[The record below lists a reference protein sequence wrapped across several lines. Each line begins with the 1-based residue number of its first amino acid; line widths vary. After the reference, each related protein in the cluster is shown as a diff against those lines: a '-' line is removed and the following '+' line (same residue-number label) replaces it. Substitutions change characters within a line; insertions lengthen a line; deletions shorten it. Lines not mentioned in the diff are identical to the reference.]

1 MKLNSKFEI
10 LKSALSKI
18 YHKVQHSLYF
28 TSVCLTLLIP
38 LTIIANSIST
48 VHYCPL
54 STHQTK
60 LPTYNLPLSTNQDTC
75 PTGHESDIFYFAA
88 PKVLNFKSGQM
99 QIDSGYIPETSE
111 AVNAIC
117 DRNGDLLF
125 YMDNT
130 NLFDKSHKNMKGSNT
145 NNFWYGS
152 SAMNLILPLPDSD
165 SIYYIFTPEWDNNL
179 NNKLNP
185 TQMHYHIVNMNRNN
199 GLGELVTAKQ
209 FLLDSTSERV
219 AAVKHCNGKDWWVV
233 GQNAYTEQFAVWLL
247 SDTGVSKK
255 PLHYYSSGNISKNDN
270 LGITS
275 YMKFSPDGD
284 FLAETNYDTIG
295 TKRKLFLKL
304 HKFDPSVGRFF
315 QSILIHTPAQLEW
328 YLYGLEFSSSGRY
341 LYLTA
346 NDVYQ
351 YDLSYWNADSIQL
364 SETYLGRKREFG
376 SPCLG
381 KDGKIYISSDFSPL
395 TVIHN
400 PEKKGSACDIRFQ
413 SLDLGHSRVANI
425 RTLGSPSPPRQLL
438 WPYRAAIRGELES
451 CADSVFQYYITDA
464 CPHEPVQWT
473 MLDSAQ
479 LRTAQGLDT
488 VDIYFPRLGTYRIA
502 AAYPVRCGFK
512 SDTITVDVFDCSC
525 NTRWES
531 TIKDTQLCYLGNITI
546 PYQTN
551 AQYVKINQNYFYPE
565 DSIVIKQIKADTCL
579 DITLS
584 NFFGCDT
591 TFRYCIDVY
600 DRVRSTMDTVRL
612 CYGDSIFIK
621 DRYYSFTDQVVTL
634 YDNMNGCDSM
644 HTTHLRYYSPARS
657 IAQTYTLC
665 NGDSIFI
672 NGIWHTKSSN
682 FSYSAKSIYGC
693 DSLIYDVQIKL
704 QSATT
709 PTMYEHYICNGD
721 SIFINNQWIKSA
733 QSIEIK
739 LKSFTGCDSIIM
751 HEIKLYPD
759 IVPTMREHYICNGD
773 SIFINN
779 QWIKSEQSI
788 ETKLKSFTGCDSVI
802 THEIKLYPA
811 ITPTMSE
818 HYICNGDS
826 IFINNQWIK
835 SEQRIETKLKSFTGC
850 DSIIMHE
857 IKLHP
862 DIAST
867 IREHYICNGDSIF
880 INNQWIKSTQSI
892 ETKLRS
898 FTGCDSILQDKIIIK
913 PLFTREIQF
922 YICYGDSVQVFG
934 SWYDEEIQFD
944 QRISSSNPA
953 LCDSL
958 IEYQIIQYEDIYVDL
973 PQRIE
978 IEEGSAVTLTSTY
991 SPNAKTFRWSP
1002 SQELSCTD
1010 CSNPIC
1016 TSSNDSV
1023 YYLEV
1028 SDENGCISSD
1038 SIQVLVKK
1046 KSGEYFFPNA
1056 FSPNADGINDLWIP
1070 VPSSA
1075 QLNLISIHIY
1085 SRWGEQVYSC
1095 TLSCKGWDGKLNDQ
1109 AVNPGVYVY
1118 HMVFRD
1124 ERGDRKEVNGEFT
1137 LLR

>member
-1 MKLNSKFEI
+1 
-10 LKSALSKI
+10 
-18 YHKVQHSLYF
+18 
-28 TSVCLTLLIP
+28 
-38 LTIIANSIST
+38 
-48 VHYCPL
+48 
-54 STHQTK
+54 
-60 LPTYNLPLSTNQDTC
+60 
-75 PTGHESDIFYFAA
+75 
-88 PKVLNFKSGQM
+88 
-99 QIDSGYIPETSE
+99 
-111 AVNAIC
+111 
-117 DRNGDLLF
+117 
-125 YMDNT
+125 
-130 NLFDKSHKNMKGSNT
+130 
-145 NNFWYGS
+145 
-152 SAMNLILPLPDSD
+152 
-165 SIYYIFTPEWDNNL
+165 
-179 NNKLNP
+179 
-185 TQMHYHIVNMNRNN
+185 
-199 GLGELVTAKQ
+199 
-209 FLLDSTSERV
+209 
-219 AAVKHCNGKDWWVV
+219 
-233 GQNAYTEQFAVWLL
+233 
-247 SDTGVSKK
+247 
-255 PLHYYSSGNISKNDN
+255 
-270 LGITS
+270 
-275 YMKFSPDGD
+275 
-284 FLAETNYDTIG
+284 
-295 TKRKLFLKL
+295 
-304 HKFDPSVGRFF
+304 
-315 QSILIHTPAQLEW
+315 
-328 YLYGLEFSSSGRY
+328 
-341 LYLTA
+341 
-346 NDVYQ
+346 
-351 YDLSYWNADSIQL
+351 
-364 SETYLGRKREFG
+364 
-376 SPCLG
+376 
-381 KDGKIYISSDFSPL
+381 
-395 TVIHN
+395 
-400 PEKKGSACDIRFQ
+400 
-413 SLDLGHSRVANI
+413 
-425 RTLGSPSPPRQLL
+425 
-438 WPYRAAIRGELES
+438 
-451 CADSVFQYYITDA
+451 
-464 CPHEPVQWT
+464 
-473 MLDSAQ
+473 
-479 LRTAQGLDT
+479 
-488 VDIYFPRLGTYRIA
+488 
-502 AAYPVRCGFK
+502 
-512 SDTITVDVFDCSC
+512 
-525 NTRWES
+525 
-531 TIKDTQLCYLGNITI
+531 
-546 PYQTN
+546 
-551 AQYVKINQNYFYPE
+551 VKINQNYFYPD

-591 TFRYCIDVY
+591 TFHYCFDVY

-644 HTTHLRYYSPARS
+644 HATHLRYYSPARS

-709 PTMYEHYICNGD
+709 PTMSEHYICNGD

-733 QSIEIK
+733 QRIETK
-739 LKSFTGCDSIIM
+739 LKSFTGCDSIIIYD
-751 HEIKLYPD
+751 IKLYNV
-759 IVPTMREHYICNGD
+759 IAPTIRQHYICNGD

-779 QWIKSEQSI
+779 QWIKS
-788 ETKLKSFTGCDSVI
+788 
-802 THEIKLYPA
+802 A
-811 ITPTMSE
+811 
-818 HYICNGDS
+818 
-826 IFINNQWIK
+826 
-835 SEQRIETKLKSFTGC
+835 QRIETKLKSFTGC

-880 INNQWIKSTQSI
+880 INNQWIKSAQRIETKLKSFTGCDSIIIYDIKLYNVIAPTMREHYICNGDSIFINNQWIKSAQRIETKLKSFTGCDSIIMHEIKLHPAIAPTMYEHYICNGDSILINNQWIKSAQSI
-892 ETKLRS
+892 ETKLKS

-978 IEEGSAVTLTSTY
+978 IEEGSSVTLTSTY

-1016 TSSNDSV
+1016 TSSNDRV

-1056 FSPNADGINDLWIP
+1056 FSPNADGLNDLWIP
-1070 VPSSA
+1070 VASSA
-1075 QLNLISIHIY
+1075 QLNLISLHIY

-1095 TLSCKGWDGKLNDQ
+1095 TSSCKGWDGKWLNNQ
-1109 AVNPGVYVY
+1109 SIQECMFITWFFEMNVVIG
-1118 HMVFRD
+1118 
-1124 ERGDRKEVNGEFT
+1124 KK
-1137 LLR
+1137 